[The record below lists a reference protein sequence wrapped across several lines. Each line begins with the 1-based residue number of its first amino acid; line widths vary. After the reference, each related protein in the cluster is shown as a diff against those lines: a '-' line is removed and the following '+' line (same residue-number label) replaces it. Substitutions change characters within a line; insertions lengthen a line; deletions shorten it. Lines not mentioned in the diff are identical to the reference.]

1 MDNSSGEDF
10 NTDLPLIVGQLL
22 LQAEEHL
29 AAGELAEADELLSHA
44 ELFAGDDR

>member
-10 NTDLPLIVGQLL
+10 NTDLPLIVEQLL

-29 AAGELAEADELLSHA
+29 AAGQLTEADELLNDA
-44 ELFAGDDR
+44 ELLAGDDR